1 MVWIRESFKERL
13 TKMRVHITSIYG
25 QSPRSIALISQKL
38 VKDVGR
44 QLGYD
49 EMGIYFY
56 NDHAETHGERS
67 TRMDGIIA
75 GLGRGDIVVFQVP
88 TWNST
93 EFDELFLDK
102 LQAYGARIITFVHD
116 IVPLMFES
124 NFYLL
129 DRVIDMY
136 NRSDV
141 VILPTKAMHDYLIEK
156 GMTTSKVLYQE
167 VWDHPVNIDLPRPE
181 CQKVLSFAGDIQRFP
196 FVNDWKENIPLI
208 YYGDGSRLN
217 SEANVHTQ
225 GWKDDVEL
233 MLSLSKR
240 GGFGLCWSEDR
251 EELVERRYSRMNASY
266 KLSTFLAAGLPIIA
280 NHDISSRDFIKQHGL
295 GFTVETLEE
304 AVEKINNMEK
314 ETYDSYVENVEKIAT
329 LLRNGYITKKL
340 LIDAVHM
347 LYR

>member
-1 MVWIRESFKERL
+1 
-13 TKMRVHITSIYG
+13 
-25 QSPRSIALISQKL
+25 
-38 VKDVGR
+38 
-44 QLGYD
+44 
-49 EMGIYFY
+49 
-56 NDHAETHGERS
+56 
-67 TRMDGIIA
+67 
-75 GLGRGDIVVFQVP
+75 
-88 TWNST
+88 
-93 EFDELFLDK
+93 
-102 LQAYGARIITFVHD
+102 
-116 IVPLMFES
+116 MFES

-217 SEANVHTQ
+217 SEANVHAQ

-280 NHDISSRDFIKQHGL
+280 NS
-295 GFTVETLEE
+295 
-304 AVEKINNMEK
+304 
-314 ETYDSYVENVEKIAT
+314 
-329 LLRNGYITKKL
+329 
-340 LIDAVHM
+340 
-347 LYR
+347 